1 MRTAVDL
8 LKDQVKALP
17 DVDRRTGI
25 FVAMVG
31 NLAQVNT
38 GPTSSIT
45 VPCTGFY
52 PPVPGMAVQL
62 ERLAGQWKVTGP
74 AVAQPAIGLITATG
88 TPQAEVT
95 INATPYQLF
104 YRTGYTPSIGDQVE
118 VNWATGVI
126 QGKITGASTG
136 TATDLA
142 PTDGPIALPG
152 DPVLATNSGQYRS
165 RWQSNDVRASDSV
178 SGAWFYS
185 GRDVAALAGATVT
198 SIEIYLPLRLQLGV
212 CNVGTHGYADM
223 PGGWTG
229 ISGAVP
235 LSPRGGWVALP
246 TSFAAALAAGGGIAV
261 TSGNGDNQWSGTQ
274 SDALSGALRFRGT
287 R

>member
-1 MRTAVDL
+1 MRTATDITN
-8 LKDQVKALP
+8 DRIKALP
-17 DVDRRTGI
+17 DVDRRTAT
-25 FVAMVG
+25 FVGMVG
-31 NLAQVNT
+31 NQAQVNV
-38 GPTSSIT
+38 GPSQTIV
-45 VPCTGFY
+45 VPCVGFY
-52 PPVPGMAVQL
+52 PPVPGMAVQM
-62 ERLAGQWKVTGP
+62 ERIAGQWKVTDP

-95 INATPYQLF
+95 INGTAFLF
-104 YRTGYTPSIGDQVE
+104 YYRTGYTPSIGDQVE

-126 QGKITGASTG
+126 QGKITGSNAG
-136 TATDLA
+136 TAPDTA
-142 PTDGPIALPG
+142 GAAGPSPLPG

-185 GRDVAALAGATVT
+185 GRVAAALTGATVS
-198 SIEIYLPLRLQLGV
+198 SIEIYLPLRQQLGV
-212 CNVGTHGYADM
+212 CNIGTHGYQNM

-229 ISGAVP
+229 ATNLVP